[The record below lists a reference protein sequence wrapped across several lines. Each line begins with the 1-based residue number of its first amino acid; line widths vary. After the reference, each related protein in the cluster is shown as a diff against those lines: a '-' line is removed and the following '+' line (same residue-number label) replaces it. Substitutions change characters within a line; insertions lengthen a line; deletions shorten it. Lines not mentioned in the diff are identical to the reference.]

1 MQSDTCNRNSNNAS
15 LSYKFSLNDWINLLN
30 LIGDYIFWLLRN
42 IYTLKVQFERDLC
55 NLTVLVAT
63 DVTTSTVIL

>member
-30 LIGDYIFWLLRN
+30 LIGDYIFLV
-42 IYTLKVQFERDLC
+42 IEEYFYTLMVQFERDLR

-63 DVTTSTVIL
+63 AVNK